1 MKNLQITENS
11 TSMLIALVL
20 ISLVSLMLVST
31 GADQT
36 IIIVLCNHNFP
47 RSEPKNEHQ
56 RRKIAQIY
64 LPCLL
69 LFPSLQA
76 MTYPHVVV

>member
-47 RSEPKNEHQ
+47 RSEPK
-56 RRKIAQIY
+56 Y
-64 LPCLL
+64 
-69 LFPSLQA
+69 
-76 MTYPHVVV
+76 